1 MESTTPHAHTPV
13 PLTTRLLHP
22 LQASRTIAP
31 AAVAY
36 AVHGLVLFLAIVGA
50 TFVADYPAWKM
61 LVFSVG
67 AVVLFWIAH
76 VYSATLAH
84 DPGEN
89 SSVRAELHTVWT
101 EARRALPL
109 LEACIAPAIPLLL
122 ALLGVLAL
130 PLAYAASLVI
140 GVATL
145 AMVGFVAVRNRR
157 ASLRRSLFAAVATGG
172 FGAAIIA
179 AETFWH

>member
-1 MESTTPHAHTPV
+1 MLTTAPTPV

-22 LQASRTIAP
+22 LRPAHGPGAIAH
-31 AAVAY
+31 

-50 TFVADYPAWKM
+50 TFVGDYPAGRM

-76 VYSATLAH
+76 VYAATLARDH
-84 DPGEN
+84 GEDL
-89 SSVRAELHTVWT
+89 SMRTELLAMWAE
-101 EARRALPL
+101 AKRALPV
-109 LEACIAPAIPLLL
+109 LEACIAPAIPLVL
-122 ALLGVLAL
+122 AMVGVIAL
-130 PLAYAASLVI
+130 PLAYGLSLAI
-140 GVATL
+140 GIVTL
-145 AMVGFVAVRNRR
+145 AAVGFVAVHTRR
-157 ASLRRSLFAAVATGG
+157 GSLRRSIAAAAGTGS